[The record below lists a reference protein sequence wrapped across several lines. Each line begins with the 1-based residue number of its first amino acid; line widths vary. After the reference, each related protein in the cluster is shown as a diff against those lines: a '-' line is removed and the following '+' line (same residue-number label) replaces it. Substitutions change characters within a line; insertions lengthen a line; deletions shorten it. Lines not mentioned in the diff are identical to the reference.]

1 MGWLNMS
8 RALGWIQ
15 KDLSCFGEATK
26 VEALSLS

>member
-1 MGWLNMS
+1 MS
-8 RALGWIQ
+8 RALGWMR